1 MGYNKTDY
9 EALSDVKV
17 QANVSF
23 DEMEDNLNSINGIV
37 NDIQAEW
44 EGSSNISYTDAM
56 TNLKNKFKSDRDK
69 FNAWIDN
76 TLAMWSQ
83 EMKQNEAEQIKN
95 VDENIN

>member
-44 EGSSNISYTDAM
+44 EGSSNTTYTDAM
-56 TNLKNKFKSDRDK
+56 TNLKNKFKNDRDK